1 MTSTMTE
8 IRWHGR
14 GGQGAK
20 TVSQLMAMALKNTG
34 YFVQAFPEYG
44 PERSGAPMQA
54 YTRSSEKPIRLH
66 CAITKPDAVV
76 VLDDSL
82 LGEIDILE
90 GLAYSGLVLLNTN
103 RDNENIKSELGFGGA
118 LFSIDG
124 NRLATESGIAY
135 ANVVV
140 AGALSSVVG
149 IPSIEHLKE
158 AAVAIFQSKLS
169 EANIEKNLR
178 AIEMGYE
185 KCNKVQV

>member
-1 MTSTMTE
+1 MTE

-54 YTRSSEKPIRLH
+54 YTRSSEKRIRLH
-66 CAITKPDAVV
+66 CAVTKPDAVV

-82 LGEIDILE
+82 IGEIDILE
-90 GLAYSGLVLLNTN
+90 GLESSGLVLLNTN
-103 RDNENIKSELGFGGA
+103 RDNENIKKELGFTGE
-118 LFSIDG
+118 LFSVDG
-124 NRLATESGIAY
+124 NRLSKESGIKY

-140 AGALSSVVG
+140 AGALASVLG

-158 AAVAIFQSKLS
+158 AAAAVFQTKLS
-169 EANIEKNLR
+169 GALVEKNLH

-185 KCNKVQV
+185 KCNKVQI